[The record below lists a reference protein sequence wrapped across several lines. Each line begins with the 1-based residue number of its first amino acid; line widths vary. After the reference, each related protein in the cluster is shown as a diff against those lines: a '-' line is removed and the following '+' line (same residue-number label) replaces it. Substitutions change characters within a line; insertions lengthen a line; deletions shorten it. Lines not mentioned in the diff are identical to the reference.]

1 MTKLVVQLLGGFR
14 VELDGEAVY
23 DFETDK
29 ARALLAYLVVEA
41 NRPHRRE
48 ALAGLLWPERPDS
61 VARTNLRQA
70 LARVRR
76 ALTDYTLPPFLFVT
90 STDVQFNTA
99 SDYTLDVAELEAFA
113 SSPARMR
120 QILPTTFCADFLD
133 GFAMPDS
140 EVFDE
145 WLLTRQEHYHRLA
158 IETLDAQN
166 AYFEDIGDYDQ
177 AAAAARLQLQFEPWL
192 EEAHRRCMRAL
203 ALAGRRDEALH
214 QFELCRSALAAE
226 LCVKPSAGTQALY
239 ADILAER
246 IAAPHLA
253 SPVKLPGRLSPP
265 VLPARLVAR
274 QDELGQ
280 LDHHL
285 HVALSGTTQVV
296 FVSGDA
302 GSGKTVLLEAFA
314 ASAMARHPDLL
325 VAGAR
330 TSPGGDLDP
339 FAPLRRLTEMLCGD
353 FSNAVA
359 WRLADDEQVARLQR
373 ATGLVQSSLSEH
385 GPALVETLVSAA
397 SLSRRS
403 SFCSPGAATGQP
415 AGQLTWQAART
426 GEPFAAVHRA
436 AHALPPTRDTLFDQ
450 LSCTLAAIARSR
462 PLLLLLDDLQW
473 VDDGSAAFLLHV
485 CRELSH
491 SPLLILGAYRSA
503 TVALGRHSAH
513 ANNGEQARHPLATV
527 VNELRRIQGEN
538 VIELD
543 RTDGR
548 AFVEAYV
555 DAEPNRFGAPF
566 RDALYAQTGGHALF
580 TVEILRNLQDR
591 GEIVKDEAGR
601 WTAHES
607 LNWGPLPARVE
618 GAIAERIDRLPAAWR
633 HVLACASVQGDD
645 FCGELAAE
653 LAGVPTGDVLACLS
667 GSLARQHH
675 LVRPDGLQHLD
686 GSQHSNYRFTHHL
699 FQKYLYSQLDAVER
713 ARLHAG
719 LAAALERQTAADPAA
734 HERMSPLL
742 AWHYEAAGLPLEAAR
757 ALYDAGRQAM
767 RVSAYPEALNCYER
781 ALKLLAHTPSSPER
795 TELELLLQVA
805 QLGPR
810 RNAEGMAGAWMAA
823 MLARIAAAGVNE
835 TRGWTRLMALE
846 TQVERLVAQ
855 GKFEEALAVAA
866 EMQELAVQGGED
878 AFAAVSLWQFGFI
891 NNLVGRP
898 QEAEHYLDQVLRWL
912 TPERRRELRAALGAD
927 FAIPALCFS
936 ALDLWWLGFPEQA
949 MVRSMKA
956 VTGAQEQEDTFG
968 LATACAIGATVLF
981 LLRDDVAAL
990 RWHSEL
996 CHRLSRQHGFGMWQV
1011 YAEVFLGRLA
1021 ILRGEEEAG
1030 LQQMRRALAAWQ
1042 AIGMTIGTDVLVLVL
1057 ADGCLA
1063 AAQRRAR
1070 GDPAQG
1076 EGLLSIALASI
1087 DSVIG
1092 PPGIACGES
1101 YAAELHRLRGE
1112 LLLARD
1118 GLAAAEEALA
1128 CFETASTLGRDQGA
1142 LAWELRA
1149 AMSLARLRVRQGERY
1164 AAELAGAAGR
1174 LQVLYARFTE
1184 GFAFPDLQEA
1194 AALLATYS
1202 PAADLL
1208 GSTPV

>member
-1 MTKLVVQLLGGFR
+1 MKKLVVRLLGGFR

-23 DFETDK
+23 EFETDK

-48 ALAGLLWPERPDS
+48 ALASLLWPERPDS

-76 ALTDYTLPPFLFVT
+76 ALSDYANPPFLFVT

-99 SDYTLDVAELEAFA
+99 SDHTVDVAELEAFA
-113 SSPARMR
+113 SSPERVG
-120 QILPTTFCADFLD
+120 QLLPAAFCADFLD

-140 EVFDE
+140 EVFEE
-145 WLLTRQEHYHRLA
+145 WVLSRQEHYHRLA

-166 AYFEDIGDYDQ
+166 AYCEGIGDYDQ

-214 QFELCRSALAAE
+214 QFELCCSALAAE
-226 LCVKPSAGTQALY
+226 LGVKPAAGTQALY

-246 IAAPHLA
+246 IAAPHLP
-253 SPVKLPGRLSPP
+253 SSVRLPGRPGPLPLP
-265 VLPARLVAR
+265 VRVVAR
-274 QDELGQ
+274 EDELGK
-280 LDHHL
+280 LNHHL
-285 HVALSGTTQVV
+285 RVALSGTTQVV

-314 ASAMARHPDLL
+314 ASAMAQYLDLL

-339 FAPLRRLTEMLCGD
+339 FAPLRKLTEMLCGD
-353 FSNAVA
+353 LSNAVA

-373 ATGLVQSSLSEH
+373 ATGLVQSSLAEY

-397 SLSRRS
+397 SLIRRS
-403 SFCSPGAATGQP
+403 SFSLPGATTARFAGQP
-415 AGQLTWQAART
+415 TWWAARPGEQSAAAHQAART
-426 GEPFAAVHRA
+426 A
-436 AHALPPTRDTLFDQ
+436 PPTRDALFDQ

-473 VDDGSAAFLLHV
+473 VDDSSAAFLLHV

-491 SPLLILGAYRSA
+491 SRLLILGAYRSA
-503 TVALGRHSAH
+503 TVALGRHGAH
-513 ANNGEQARHPLATV
+513 ANDGEQVRHPLATV

-543 RTDGR
+543 RADGR

-555 DAEPNRFGAPF
+555 DAEANRLGAPF

-580 TVEILRNLQDR
+580 TVEILRNLQES

-601 WTAHES
+601 WTAQES

-618 GAIAERIDRLPAAWR
+618 GAIAERIERLPAACR

-645 FCGELAAE
+645 FSGELAAE
-653 LAGVPTGDVLACLS
+653 LAGAPAGDVLACLS
-667 GSLARQHH
+667 DSLARQHH
-675 LVRPDGLQHLD
+675 LVRPEGLQYVN
-686 GSQHSNYRFTHHL
+686 GAQQSNYRFTHHL
-699 FQKYLYSQLDAVER
+699 FQKYLYSQLDSVER
-713 ARLHAG
+713 ERFHAA
-719 LAAALERQTAADPAA
+719 LAAALERQAAADPAA
-734 HERMSPLL
+734 HERLSQLL
-742 AWHYEAAGLPLEAAR
+742 AWHYEAAGRPLQAAR

-767 RVSAYPEALNCYER
+767 RVSAYPEALNRYER
-781 ALKLLAHTPSSPER
+781 ALELLAHTPPSPER
-795 TELELLLQVA
+795 TEFELLLQVA

-810 RNAEGMAGAWMAA
+810 RNAEGMAGPWMAA

-835 TRGWTRLMALE
+835 TQGWTKLMALE
-846 TQVERLVAQ
+846 TKIERLIAQ
-855 GKFEEALAVAA
+855 GKLDAALGVAA
-866 EMQELAVQGGED
+866 EMRDQAAQTCDDIFV
-878 AFAAVSLWQFGFI
+878 AVSLWQFGFI
-891 NNLVGRP
+891 HNLMGRP
-898 QEAEHYLDQVLRWL
+898 QEAEHYLDRVLTWL
-912 TPERRRELRAALGAD
+912 TPERRTEQRAALGAD
-927 FAIPALCFS
+927 FATPALCFS

-949 MVRSMKA
+949 LVRSTNA
-956 VTGAQEQEDTFG
+956 VTGAQREEDTFG

-981 LLRDDVAAL
+981 LLRADSAELQD
-990 RWHSEL
+990 RSEL
-996 CHRLSRQHGFGMWQV
+996 CHRLSQQHGFAMWQV
-1011 YAEVFLGRLA
+1011 YAEVFLGRLT
-1021 ILRGEEEAG
+1021 ILRGEDEAG
-1030 LQQMRRALAAWQ
+1030 LQQMLRALAAWQ
-1042 AIGMTIGTDVLVLVL
+1042 AIGMTIGTDVIVLVL
-1057 ADGCLA
+1057 ADSCLA

-1070 GDPAQG
+1070 ADPAQG
-1076 EGLLSIALASI
+1076 EGPLSIALASI

-1092 PPGIACGES
+1092 PPGIPCGQS
-1101 YAAELHRLRGE
+1101 YAAELYRIRGE

-1118 GLAAAEEALA
+1118 GPAADGAALNCFRTALA
-1128 CFETASTLGRDQGA
+1128 LAQEQGA

-1149 AMSLARLRVRQGERY
+1149 TMSLVQLRVRQGERY
-1164 AAELAGAAGR
+1164 AGELEDARRCLRA
-1174 LQVLYARFTE
+1174 LYTRFTE

-1194 AALLATYS
+1194 VALLTME
-1202 PAADLL
+1202 
-1208 GSTPV
+1208 